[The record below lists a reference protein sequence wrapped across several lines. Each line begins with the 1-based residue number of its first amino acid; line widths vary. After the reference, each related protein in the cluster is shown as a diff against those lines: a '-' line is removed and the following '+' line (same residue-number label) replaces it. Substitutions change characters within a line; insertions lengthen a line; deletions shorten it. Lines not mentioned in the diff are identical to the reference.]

1 MEILE
6 MTLSDLEKIKDKLQN
21 DYDEFWNE
29 NILRKELED
38 ENSKYIVIKEK
49 DKILGFAGV
58 WISPVDAQITNI
70 VVKKDSRKNGIGS
83 LLLERL
89 IEIAKNAKQEVL
101 RLEVNENNKPAINLY
116 NKYGFEQVGLRKK
129 YYNGMDNAV
138 LMDLKLI

>member
-6 MTLSDLEKIKDKLQN
+6 MTLSDLEKIRDKLQN

-129 YYNGMDNAV
+129 YYIV
-138 LMDLKLI
+138 RK

>member
-6 MTLSDLEKIKDKLQN
+6 MTLSDLEKIRDKLQN

-101 RLEVNENNKPAINLY
+101 RLEINENNKPAINLY

-129 YYNGMDNAV
+129 YYNGRDNAV

>member
-6 MTLSDLEKIKDKLQN
+6 MTLSDLEKIRDKLQN

-129 YYNGMDNAV
+129 YYNGRDNAV